1 MVRVR
6 SRPGAERKRLRDLWR
21 PALLFCA
28 VFIGLGSLVVIGYP
42 DPWGAALFNALTTAA
57 ALPFLLWISFE
68 LDRRSAPSRRGAF
81 AHIVAVCTVCALLS
95 EPVAWLVAHLSGPAQ
110 HPKLFVLRDATQS
123 FLFYLL
129 WSFIHGF
136 IRSGQRAVAQERRIA
151 AARENLLRDENET
164 LVYALNPALVE
175 RALTRIGLSIEQRDP
190 VAAGTMVIALA
201 GQMRETL
208 SRGEA
213 RESEACKREGG
224 AAAEGV
230 EVDDVGSVELARFR
244 LWTLVGWGALL
255 GVVVC
260 VAPFAIREDSGTF
273 LAQYAPQPVVGAL
286 WCGLMQRR
294 LDQRS
299 GQGLK
304 RLHGLAAKLV
314 LLGLGVASAILCLS
328 FWAVGRL
335 DAAYTV
341 STIPGLEFYYMAPGL
356 IAWTMA
362 YFALEARRREIRRL
376 RGEAE
381 IREAA
386 LTARNAM
393 LRQQINP
400 HFLFNALNALY
411 ALLLERELER
421 AGRMVAAVG
430 RFLDRAADPARGELV
445 DLSSELAT
453 QDAYLEIER
462 LRFGDR
468 LQVRTTLDGEVGA
481 ARVPHLILQPLV
493 ENAVKHGL
501 ARTADPVLVEIRAA
515 RDGGELVLQVR
526 DSGGAGAPPQP
537 SGLGVGLRNVE
548 ARLRG
553 AYGPAARLA
562 CERLDPR
569 GFLAEVRVP
578 LVL

>member
-1 MVRVR
+1 M
-6 SRPGAERKRLRDLWR
+6 DLWR

-42 DPWGAALFNALTTAA
+42 DPSGAARFNALTTVA
-57 ALPFLLWISFE
+57 ALPFLLWVSFE
-68 LDRRSAPSRRGAF
+68 LDRRSALSRRAAF
-81 AHIVAVCTVCALLS
+81 AHIVAVCAVCAGLS
-95 EPVAWLVAHLSGPAQ
+95 EPIAWLVARLSGPAQ
-110 HPKLFVLRDATQS
+110 HPKLFILRDATQS

-151 AARENLLRDENET
+151 AAREDLLRDENET
-164 LVYALNPALVE
+164 LVYALNPVLVE
-175 RALTRIGLSIEQRDP
+175 RALTRIGLSIAQRDP
-190 VAAGTMVIALA
+190 AAAGAMVIGLA
-201 GQMRETL
+201 EQMRETL
-208 SRGEA
+208 SRQGAAREGEA
-213 RESEACKREGG
+213 GERDG
-224 AAAEGV
+224 ADEGV
-230 EVDDVGSVELARFR
+230 AFDDVGSIELARLR
-244 LWTLVGWGALL
+244 LWTLVGWGGLL
-255 GVVVC
+255 GVVFC
-260 VAPFAIREDSGTF
+260 VAPFAVREGSASF
-273 LAQYAPQPVVGAL
+273 LAEYAPQPVVGAL
-286 WCGLMQRR
+286 WCGLMRRR
-294 LDQRS
+294 LDRRS
-299 GQGLK
+299 GQGLQ
-304 RLHGLAAKLV
+304 RLHGLAARQV
-314 LLGLGVASAILCLS
+314 LLGLGVASAIQLLS

-362 YFALEARRREIRRL
+362 YFALDARRREIRRL

-386 LTARNAM
+386 LTAHNAM

-445 DLSSELAT
+445 DLSSEFAT

-468 LQVRTTLDGEVGA
+468 LQVRTTLDGEVGT

-526 DSGGAGAPPQP
+526 DSGESGTPPQP

-578 LVL
+578 LVR